1 LLYCAELGAFS
12 LCRVCFISSDIDRKR
27 IIVSR
32 YCTTICALITP
43 WTTHV
48 MDNGA
53 LKPGFPPMAARS
65 RPFFMSNDEAIDL
78 GQALEI
84 AIWHP

>member
-1 LLYCAELGAFS
+1 
-12 LCRVCFISSDIDRKR
+12 
-27 IIVSR
+27 
-32 YCTTICALITP
+32 
-43 WTTHV
+43 